1 MSEPTLL
8 LVDGSSY
15 LYRAF
20 HALPDL
26 RTRGGEPTGAIR
38 GVVSMLRR
46 LRADRKLTGDVR
58 YAAVVFDAPGRTFRD
73 DLYADYKAT
82 RKETPA
88 DLRAQIEPIH
98 RMVRAMGWP
107 LVMIEGIEADD
118 VIGTLTEQ
126 AWRRGLKTLVST
138 GDKDLA
144 QLVNPHVTLIDTMTR
159 AGETPQPMD
168 RDGVLA
174 KFGVPPE
181 RIVDWLTL
189 VGDTVDNVP
198 GVPKVGPKTAVKWLT
213 EHDSLEGVIA
223 AADRIGGVVGE
234 NLRGAL
240 GWLPTARALV
250 TIKTDCALAPQVESI
265 EASLVL
271 APEDTPALQ
280 MLFERYEMKALLGE
294 GRGRP
299 PPQQPAQAVLLGVP
313 PGAMPPVVPAH
324 AGEGVAAGEGAAV
337 VAAAQREAADTDGAI
352 VAVAAAGVPIET
364 GGTAPAFAFEY
375 ECVLDDA
382 ALERWIAAIEAAPL
396 TAFDTETTSLDP
408 MAAELVGLS
417 LSIAPGRACYVPLA
431 HRYAGAPDQL
441 DRERVLERL
450 RGWLE
455 SAAHPKVGQNLKYD
469 AHVLRNHGIV
479 LAGIAHDT
487 MLQSYVLEA
496 HRTHGMDA
504 LALRHL
510 ERRTITYEEVAG
522 KGASQIGFDQ
532 VSIEQATRYAAEDAE
547 VTMHLHTVLF
557 PRIAAE
563 APLLDVYRRIEMPTS
578 VVLQKM
584 ERHGVLVDALALA
597 RQSDELGTRML
608 ELERR
613 AHEAA
618 GQPFNLNSPK
628 QLGEILFDKLKL
640 PSARKTASGAHST
653 DESVLELLAQDYPLP
668 KILLEYRGC
677 SKLKSTYTDK
687 LPRMVNPQTGR
698 VHTSYSQATAIT
710 GRLSSTEPNLQNIP
724 IRTAEGRRIR
734 EAFVAPA
741 GSLIVSA
748 DYSQIELRIMAHLS
762 GDANLLRAFADGMD
776 VHRATA
782 SEVFGVAPADVS
794 SEQRRYAKT
803 INFGLIYGMSAFG
816 LAAQLGIEREAAK
829 NWIERYFA
837 RYPGVKGYM
846 DRTREQAKAQGY
858 VETVLG
864 RRLWLPEINSP
875 NGPRRGGAERQ
886 AINAPLQGTAADIV
900 KLAMIAVQAWLESE
914 RLGSKLVLQVHD
926 ELVLEVPEHELA
938 HVRVELPRRM
948 AGVLELAVPLL
959 AEVGAGANWEQAH

>member
-26 RTRGGEPTGAIR
+26 RTRAGEPTGAIR

-46 LRADRKLTGDVR
+46 LRSDRKLAGDVR
-58 YAAVVFDAPGRTFRD
+58 YGAVVFDAPGRTFRD
-73 DLYADYKAT
+73 DLYDQYKAN
-82 RKETPA
+82 RAETPA

-107 LVMIEGIEADD
+107 LVMIGGIEADD

-126 AWRRGLKTLVST
+126 AWRRGLRTLVST

-144 QLVNPHVTLIDTMTR
+144 QLVNPHVTLVDTMTR
-159 AGETPQPMD
+159 SGEAPQPLD

-189 VGDTVDNVP
+189 VGDAVDNVP
-198 GVPKVGPKTAVKWLT
+198 GVSKVGPKTAVKWLQ
-213 EHDSLEGVIA
+213 EHGSLDGVIA
-223 AADRIGGVVGE
+223 AAPSIGGAVGE
-234 NLRGAL
+234 NLRQAL

-250 TIKTDCALAPQVESI
+250 TIKTDCDLGTAFESI
-265 EASLVL
+265 ESSLVMQ
-271 APEDTPALQ
+271 PEDEGALRE
-280 MLFERYEMKALLGE
+280 LFERYELRSMLGDARE
-294 GRGRP
+294 RP
-299 PPQQPAQAVLLGVP
+299 AARVSGAPASD
-313 PGAMPPVVPAH
+313 
-324 AGEGVAAGEGAAV
+324 AAI
-337 VAAAQREAADTDGAI
+337 AAAT
-352 VAVAAAGVPIET
+352 AAAGARPEGASVADDGPGRPVDGPVP
-364 GGTAPAFAFEY
+364 GSGPGTAGLALEY

-382 ALERWIAAIEAAPL
+382 ALERWIALIEAAPL
-396 TAFDTETTSLDP
+396 VSFDTETTSLDP
-408 MAAELVGLS
+408 LAAEIVGLS
-417 LSIAPGRACYVPLA
+417 LSVEPGRACYVPLA

-441 DRERVLERL
+441 DRDRVLARL
-450 RGWLE
+450 RAWLE
-455 SAAHPKVGQNLKYD
+455 SPAHRKVGQNLKYD
-469 AHVLRNHGIV
+469 AHVLQNHGLR
-479 LAGIAHDT
+479 LAGIEHDT

-522 KGASQIGFDQ
+522 RGASKIGFEQ
-532 VSIEQATRYAAEDAE
+532 VALEQATRYAAEDAE
-547 VTMHLHTVLF
+547 VTMQLHTVLF
-557 PRIAAE
+557 PRIEAE
-563 APLLDVYRRIEMPTS
+563 PALHDVYRRIEMPTS
-578 VVLQKM
+578 IVLQKM
-584 ERHGVLVDALALA
+584 ERHGVLIDAAALS
-597 RQSDELGTRML
+597 RQSEELGAKMM

-613 AHEAA
+613 AYEAA

-640 PSARKTASGAHST
+640 PASRKTASGAPST
-653 DESVLELLAQDYPLP
+653 DESVLEVLAQDYPLP
-668 KILLEYRGC
+668 KLLLEYRGC

-687 LPRMVNPQTGR
+687 LPKMVNPRTGR
-698 VHTSYSQATAIT
+698 VHTSYSQSTAVT
-710 GRLSSTEPNLQNIP
+710 GRLSSNDPNLQNIP

-741 GSLIVSA
+741 GSRIVSA

-782 SEVFGVAPADVS
+782 AEVFGVAPHEVGA
-794 SEQRRYAKT
+794 EQRRYAKT

-816 LAAQLGIEREAAK
+816 LAAQLGIERDAAK
-829 NWIERYFA
+829 TWIDRYFA
-837 RYPGVKGYM
+837 RYPGVKRYM
-846 DRTREQAKAQGY
+846 DETRDRARADGY
-858 VETVLG
+858 ITTVLG

-875 NGPRRGGAERQ
+875 NGPRRAGAERQ

-900 KLAMIAVQAWLESE
+900 KLAMIAVQDWLEAQ
-914 RLGSKLVLQVHD
+914 RLASRLVLQVHD
-926 ELVLEVPEHELA
+926 ELVLEVPEAELDTMM
-938 HVRVELPRRM
+938 RELPQLM
-948 AGVLELAVPLL
+948 AGVVELSVPLL
-959 AEVGAGANWEQAH
+959 AEVGAGPNWEQAH